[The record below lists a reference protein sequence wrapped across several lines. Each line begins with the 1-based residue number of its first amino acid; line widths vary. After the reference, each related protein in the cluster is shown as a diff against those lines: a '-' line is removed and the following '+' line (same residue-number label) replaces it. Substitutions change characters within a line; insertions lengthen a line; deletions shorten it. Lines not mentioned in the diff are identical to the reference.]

1 MKAAVPYHD
10 YLMRDL
16 RKNPKE
22 AISYLN
28 VALEDGDKE
37 VFLLALKNVLE
48 AYGGMTKISRSTK
61 LHRVSLYKM
70 FSKKGN
76 PGIDSLIA
84 VLNALGIQFQVAKKS
99 GRRSKAA

>member
-1 MKAAVPYHD
+1 MKAAVSYHD
-10 YLMRDL
+10 DLIEDL
-16 RKNPKE
+16 RKNPRE
-22 AISYLN
+22 AITYLN

-76 PGIDSLIA
+76 PGIDSVIA
-84 VLNALGIQFQVAKKS
+84 VLNALGIQLQVAEKKT
-99 GRRSKAA
+99 RRRKAA